1 MTIENEIAKLREE
14 FNVMRKE
21 IVSIKINLARLEKK
35 LGETAEKLTLV
46 IFSEFCR
53 FSRFAGIPF
62 EVFVKHFLEEYLRRT
77 GILMKGVRLKKGFIN
92 GEEIN
97 IFCEDPP
104 IVGEVTAYAES
115 KEEVEKLFRKV
126 KLFKE
131 KYGVEPKKFLIILSV
146 SKKVYREIKKISMK
160 NGIELIVGKR
170 VA

>member
-35 LGETAEKLTLV
+35 LDETAEKLTLV

-77 GILMKGVRLKKGFIN
+77 GILTIHYIVSRYPDAANSIPARIYSRNNAEDLLKR
-92 GEEIN
+92 
-97 IFCEDPP
+97 
-104 IVGEVTAYAES
+104 V
-115 KEEVEKLFRKV
+115 
-126 KLFKE
+126 
-131 KYGVEPKKFLIILSV
+131 
-146 SKKVYREIKKISMK
+146 KKV
-160 NGIELIVGKR
+160 IEWVKQYLQ
-170 VA
+170 

>member
-1 MTIENEIAKLREE
+1 MTIENEIAELREE

-35 LGETAEKLTLV
+35 LDETAEKLTLV

-53 FSRFAGIPF
+53 FSRFAGIFF

-77 GILMKGVRLKKGFIN
+77 GILPKGVRLKKGFIN

-104 IVGEVTAYAES
+104 IVGEVTAYAGS
-115 KEEVEKLFRKV
+115 KEEAEKLLRKV

-131 KYGVEPKKFLIILSV
+131 RYGVEPKKFLIILSV
-146 SKKVYREIKKISMK
+146 SKKVYREIKKISME